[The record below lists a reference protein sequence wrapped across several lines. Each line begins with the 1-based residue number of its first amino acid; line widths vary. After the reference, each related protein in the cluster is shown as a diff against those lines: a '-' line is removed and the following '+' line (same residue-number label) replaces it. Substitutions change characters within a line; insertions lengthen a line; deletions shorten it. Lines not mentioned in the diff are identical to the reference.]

1 MSLDSGM
8 ISYTGLACVEAGGRA
23 GLAAVRIGV
32 TSEEGQTVRVWL
44 VWPRVRH
51 KLGETAQ
58 RRRI

>member
-1 MSLDSGM
+1 M
-8 ISYTGLACVEAGGRA
+8 ISYTGLACVEAGGHA

-51 KLGETAQ
+51 KLGETAE